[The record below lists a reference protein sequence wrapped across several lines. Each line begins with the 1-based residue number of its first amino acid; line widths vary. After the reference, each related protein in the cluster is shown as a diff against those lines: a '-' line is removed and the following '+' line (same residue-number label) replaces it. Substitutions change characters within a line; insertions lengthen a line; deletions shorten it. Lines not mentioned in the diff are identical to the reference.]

1 MSETSKSSGKL
12 LRVCAVAFLSLLA
25 LVVLAV
31 LVLSWTIFTPSR
43 LTKTAQSVMDRY
55 VNCPTSLGQAKL
67 SLVRTYPFLGFRLE
81 NLTALD
87 VMEES
92 PYDTLA
98 HVGIMDVSLDFKAL
112 TKDRRIEVTDLFL
125 QNAAFNMFTS
135 ETGTTNLDFLKSGDS
150 DSIDSSGSMDLS
162 VSLESLVLED
172 FAARYA
178 DLSKGLEA
186 QAVGLDMKAAGSM
199 YQSGLDARARL
210 TSDRPARFSIAG
222 DSSSLAIEANAIDL
236 NCEMA
241 MKDMDGNASVKL
253 SLDSPMLISDSM
265 RISSATLGIDV
276 NGLIFNMSDS
286 VLESASAKYASI
298 TGSAV
303 ELTQA
308 HVPGSSMSVQCG
320 DFDVVL
326 PDVSLLSDTVSIG
339 DSHITL
345 GNLLFCMTDGTGA
358 STDVKTSR
366 LEASMNGCGS
376 LDLSQLTDN
385 IELSLVEP
393 SFASGG
399 ESPVSASISSLAL
412 SLSSRFDSISIHAEP
427 ELSVS
432 GLHLTVNGNEM
443 VPDWPVSLKSVID
456 ADRKLQSLKF
466 PLSLEIDGQNLD
478 ASADLNLVNGADNA
492 SGTVGLKFSPLD
504 IETLITMVPD
514 AYSHVFDSISAS
526 GRIGL
531 NATARGALKGGKPVL
546 DKAEAHVQLQEIDA
560 ELYDTISVRT
570 SGATV
575 TVDYPSVNYGN
586 TNKTVSADADCSF
599 SDLELWMTG
608 QSDIEAQVSGMS
620 LGLQVKSPSDSLSFA
635 AAVADM
641 AIDAATVRMD
651 TISAAFD
658 CLSAKADIAK
668 SAGQTDIR
676 LSLGIDS
683 LLSSLGSLMNA
694 NLGSSSF
701 TATAC
706 YDESKT
712 DLLQKWTPNL
722 NARINNATLHLDGPD
737 QDIFM
742 PTLDMDFSLGHFVI
756 YDSRVQ
762 LGRSDISLIGEVYN
776 IGSYLDGDSLLTGKL
791 YLESDFVD
799 VNQIMELT
807 SGIGKA
813 GTVSQDTAKNVK
825 DGPFLV
831 PEGLD
836 VTMHTD
842 FGEIEY
848 ENKVFNTVGGD
859 ITVSDGTLVIQ
870 ELGFSSNAAEMQ
882 LTAIYDTPSLD
893 SLFLEMDFHLLDI
906 EIDELIS
913 LIPSV
918 DSVVPMLKS
927 FDGRAQFHLAAESFL
942 KPDYTP
948 IMSTLMGAAAIEGVG
963 LVVMDNEV
971 FDGIKDKLMMSRDAR
986 NVIDSL
992 EVELSVLRNKVML
1005 YPFKVTMDKY
1015 TAVIGGRH
1023 NINKDLD
1030 CLYHIAL
1037 INSPLPI
1044 RLGVSVSGPI
1054 TDIASSPLKHIS
1066 LEKPEYSTM
1075 FVTEKHTD
1083 LDDMIQGLRS
1093 NILNTLRSNVR

>member
-150 DSIDSSGSMDLS
+150 DSTDSSGSMDLS

-186 QAVGLDMKAAGSM
+186 QATGLDMKAAGSM

-210 TSDRPARFSIAG
+210 VSDRPARFSITG
-222 DSSSLAIEANAIDL
+222 DSSSLAIETNAIDL

-253 SLDSPMLISDSM
+253 SLDSPMLISDSL

-276 NGLIFNMSDS
+276 NGLTFNISDS

-298 TGSAV
+298 TGSSV

-326 PDVSLLSDTVSIG
+326 PDVSLLSDSVSVG

-456 ADRKLQSLKF
+456 ADRKLQSVKF
-466 PLSLEIDGQNLD
+466 PLSLEINGQNLD
-478 ASADLNLVNGADNA
+478 ASADLDLGHGADNA
-492 SGTVGLKFSPLD
+492 SGTVGLKFNPLD
-504 IETLITMVPD
+504 IETLISMVPD

-560 ELYDTISVRT
+560 ELYDTINVRT

-586 TNKTVSADADCSF
+586 TNKTVSADADCCF
-599 SDLELWMTG
+599 SDLELWM
-608 QSDIEAQVSGMS
+608 
-620 LGLQVKSPSDSLSFA
+620 
-635 AAVADM
+635 
-641 AIDAATVRMD
+641 TVRMD

-668 SAGQTDIR
+668 SDSQTDIR

-683 LLSSLGSLMNA
+683 LLSSLGSLMNV

-722 NARINNATLHLDGPD
+722 NARINNAALHLDGPD
-737 QDIFM
+737 QDISM

-825 DGPFLV
+825 DEPFLV

-948 IMSTLMGAAAIEGVG
+948 IMSTLMGAAAIEGAG

-992 EVELSVLRNKVML
+992 EVELSVLRNKVTL

-1054 TDIASSPLKHIS
+1054 TDIASNPLKHIS

>member
-12 LRVCAVAFLSLLA
+12 LRLCAVAFLSLLA

-150 DSIDSSGSMDLS
+150 DSTDSSGSMDLS

-186 QAVGLDMKAAGSM
+186 QATGLDMKAVGSM

-210 TSDRPARFSIAG
+210 VSDQPARFSITG
-222 DSSSLAIEANAIDL
+222 DSSSLAIETNAIDL

-253 SLDSPMLISDSM
+253 SLDSPMLISDSL

-276 NGLIFNMSDS
+276 NGLTFNISDS

-298 TGSAV
+298 TGSSV

-326 PDVSLLSDTVSIG
+326 PDVSLLSDSVSVG

-385 IELSLVEP
+385 IELSLIEP

-456 ADRKLQSLKF
+456 ADRKLQSVKF
-466 PLSLEIDGQNLD
+466 PLSLEINGQNLD
-478 ASADLNLVNGADNA
+478 ASADLDLGHGEDNA
-492 SGTVGLKFSPLD
+492 SGTVGLKFNPLD
-504 IETLITMVPD
+504 IETLISMVPD

-575 TVDYPSVNYGN
+575 TVDYPSVDYGK
-586 TNKTVSADADCSF
+586 TNKTVSADADCCF
-599 SDLELWMTG
+599 SDLELWM
-608 QSDIEAQVSGMS
+608 
-620 LGLQVKSPSDSLSFA
+620 
-635 AAVADM
+635 
-641 AIDAATVRMD
+641 TVRMD

-668 SAGQTDIR
+668 SDSQTDIR

-683 LLSSLGSLMNA
+683 LLSSLGSLMNV

-722 NARINNATLHLDGPD
+722 NARINNAALHLDGPD

-893 SLFLEMDFHLLDI
+893 SLFLEMDFHLLDV

-948 IMSTLMGAAAIEGVG
+948 IMSTLMGAAAIEGAG

-992 EVELSVLRNKVML
+992 EVELSVLRNKVTL

-1054 TDIASSPLKHIS
+1054 TDIASNPLKHIS

>member
-150 DSIDSSGSMDLS
+150 DSTDSSGSMDLS

-178 DLSKGLEA
+178 DQSMGLEA
-186 QAVGLDMKAAGSM
+186 QATGLDMKAAGSM

-210 TSDRPARFSIAG
+210 TSDRPARFSITG

-253 SLDSPMLISDSM
+253 SLDSPMLISDSL
-265 RISSATLGIDV
+265 RISLATLGIDL
-276 NGLIFNMSDS
+276 NGLVFNISDG
-286 VLESASAKYASI
+286 VLESVSAKSAGL
-298 TGSAV
+298 TGSSAY
-303 ELTQA
+303 LTQA
-308 HVPGSSMSVQCG
+308 DASGNSMSVRFGDCG
-320 DFDVVL
+320 VIL
-326 PDVSLLSDTVSIG
+326 PDVSILSDTVSVG
-339 DSHITL
+339 DSRITL
-345 GNLLFCMTDGTGA
+345 GNLMFCMTDSAGA
-358 STDVKTSR
+358 CTDAKASR
-366 LEASMNGCGS
+366 LEASLNGCGS
-376 LDLSQLTDN
+376 MDLSQLTDN

-393 SFASGG
+393 SFASSG
-399 ESPVSASISSLAL
+399 ESPISASASSLAL
-412 SLSSRFDSISIHAEP
+412 NLNSLFDSISIHAEP
-427 ELSVS
+427 ELSVL
-432 GLHLTVNGNEM
+432 GLHLTANGNEL
-443 VPDWPVSLKSVID
+443 VPGWPVSLKSVID
-456 ADRKLQSLKF
+456 ADRKLQSVKF
-466 PLSLEIDGQNLD
+466 PLSLEINGQNLD
-478 ASADLNLVNGADNA
+478 ASADLDLGHGADNA
-492 SGTVGLKFSPLD
+492 SGTVGLKFNPLD
-504 IETLITMVPD
+504 IETLISMVPD

-531 NATARGALKGGKPVL
+531 DATAKGALKGGKPVL

-575 TVDYPSVNYGN
+575 TVDYPSANYG
-586 TNKTVSADADCSF
+586 KTDKVVSADADCRF
-599 SDLELWMTG
+599 STLALRMTG
-608 QSDIEAQVSGMS
+608 QSDIDAEISGMT
-620 LGLQVKSPSDSLSFA
+620 LGLKVKSPSDSLSIA
-635 AAVADM
+635 AALADVT
-641 AIDAATVRMD
+641 IDEASLRTD
-651 TISAAFD
+651 T
-658 CLSAKADIAK
+658 LSASFNGLKASADVVK
-668 SAGQTDIR
+668 SAGPVDIS
-676 LSLGIDS
+676 LSLGADS
-683 LLSSLGSLMNA
+683 MLASTGSAINV
-694 NLGSSSF
+694 NLGNSNF
-701 TATAC
+701 TASAS

-722 NARINNATLHLDGPD
+722 NARINNAALHLDGPD
-737 QDIFM
+737 QDISM

-948 IMSTLMGAAAIEGVG
+948 IMSTLMGAAAIEGAG

-992 EVELSVLRNKVML
+992 EVELSVLRNKVTL

-1015 TAVIGGRH
+1015 TAVIGGHH

-1054 TDIASSPLKHIS
+1054 TDIAASPLKHIS